1 MIPLKASATFDSIRR
16 ALLWS
21 SRSPYTTVKRR
32 ESSSTTI
39 LFPLRLFAK
48 KLSGSEGCVQENIR
62 SWKNAAVRFPRRLR
76 FFSAAPQG
84 TYRHTLHG
92 DRKFLRQWRC
102 AAVFPELFPQRFS
115 AFRKT
120 NRRSADSVRMRCL
133 APEYGCK
140 KMQPRSRR
148 CFLLKGRRSGK
159 RREERRLLSSFPF
172 SDLRPPRPAT
182 ARE

>member
-48 KLSGSEGCVQENIR
+48 KLSGSEDCGQESIH
-62 SWKNAAVRFPRRLR
+62 SWKNGTVRSLHRIR
-76 FFSAAPQG
+76 FFFAAQQG
-84 TYRHTLHG
+84 TYRRTLHD
-92 DRKFLRQWRC
+92 DRKFRRQWQYG
-102 AAVFPELFPQRFS
+102 AGFPELFPQSFLV
-115 AFRKT
+115 FHKT
-120 NRRSADSVRMRCL
+120 NRHFADSVRMRCL

-148 CFLLKGRRSGK
+148 CFLLKGRLIGK
-159 RREERRLLSSFPF
+159 QRGDR
-172 SDLRPPRPAT
+172 
-182 ARE
+182 